1 MPLNGGGHS
10 IPYHIPQWLGSA
22 RDMTG
27 PGKVHPRTRALPRSC
42 LARERGFT
50 LAEVVMSVAVM
61 ALLLLGV
68 ILTYIQS
75 SYYAEWSGCSLAA
88 QSMSIQAIEQARSAV
103 WDYSIGKNE
112 LTNLNLLGWTYNAS
126 TRTGSGYS
134 WAVMDLPITGTNTV
148 TATNYVTVRA
158 LYLNGQTNPPVQV
171 QLVTVDTVWP
181 RTMYGTKRYFTNHT
195 ASYFG
200 PDNRDDTSL

>member
-1 MPLNGGGHS
+1 MPN
-10 IPYHIPQWLGSA
+10 PVPQWSGSA

-27 PGKVHPRTRALPRSC
+27 PETVRSRTRPLSRSC
-42 LARERGFT
+42 LARQRGFT
-50 LAEVVMSVAVM
+50 LVEVVMSVAVM

-68 ILTYIQS
+68 ILTYTQS

-88 QSMSIQAIEQARSAV
+88 QSLSVQAIEQARSAV
-103 WDYSIGKNE
+103 WDYSISKNE
-112 LTNLNLLGWTYNAS
+112 LTNLNLLGWTYNTS
-126 TRTGSGYS
+126 TRSGSGYS
-134 WAVMDLPITGTNTV
+134 WALMDLPITGTNTV
-148 TATNYVTVRA
+148 IATNYVTVKM